1 MFDRNPELIG
11 LYSKEHYKKK
21 KKTISSTMQV
31 PRITQIS
38 AILNYILLSVSVFP
52 MIKKK
57 EELLC
62 ILSRR
67 KGQKK
72 RRELEQELMKK
83 DTSKK
88 GGG

>member
-11 LYSKEHYKKK
+11 LYSKEHYKK

-57 EELLC
+57 KR
-62 ILSRR
+62 ITMHPFKK
-67 KGQKK
+67 KGAKKKKK
-72 RRELEQELMKK
+72 RVRARINEKRYK
-83 DTSKK
+83 
-88 GGG
+88 